1 MTSADPSRYCL
12 LFSTSEVKKTYDEE
26 ERRVAQRQH
35 AASYAKKAALF
46 RSELREAQDYGKYML
61 MLTAVVFIGMAGL
74 SKLRWQRDDTRIY
87 T

>member
-1 MTSADPSRYCL
+1 MTSADPSRYCP

-74 SKLRWQRDDTRIY
+74 SKLR
-87 T
+87 